1 MSWDNVNWTPP
12 GFWGQ
17 AREVSLEREIKFR
30 DDYYMLEVEQIWESW
45 DLPDED
51 GIRNTLCK
59 PTFEFKLFQ
68 YNELTQDYEV
78 PVTDFTEQENYDLQ
92 LQIGEAYWD
101 EQCAIAE
108 EWYERRY
115 DR

>member
-12 GFWGQ
+12 GCWGQ
-17 AREVSLEREIKFR
+17 AREISLEREIPFR
-30 DDYYMLEVEQIWESW
+30 GDHYMLEAECIWESW
-45 DLPDED
+45 GPADED
-51 GIRNTLCK
+51 GIRDELCK

-68 YNELTQDYEV
+68 YNELTESYEV

-101 EQCAIAE
+101 EQAAIAE
-108 EWYERRY
+108 EWYERRWE
-115 DR
+115 R